1 MDIGQIKDRKITE
14 EMKESYLDY
23 ALSVIVSRALPDI
36 RDGLKPVHRRILYAM
51 DKLGLRPSAK
61 FRKSATVVGEVL
73 GKYHPHSDAA
83 VYESMVNLAQDF
95 KMLHPLV
102 NGQGNFGSMDGD
114 SAAAMRY
121 TEAKMMLITE
131 EMMKDIE
138 KETVDFVDNYDGTRQ
153 EPTVLPAAFPQLL
166 VNGTMGI
173 AVGLA
178 TDILPHNLGEVIDAT
193 VHLADNPD
201 ATVEDLTQFVQGPDF
216 PTGGSIFDK
225 NEILQTF
232 ATGRGKIISRA
243 KVEIQEPKEGK
254 FQIVVSEMTFRTNK
268 ATLLEKIANLVKE
281 KKIEEIRDLRDES
294 DKDGVRVVIELK
306 QDAYPN
312 KALNKLYKY
321 TDLQKTFHPNML
333 ALVDGIQPK
342 VLNLKAMLEYY
353 IAHRKEIV
361 TRRTQFDLNK
371 AKDRAHIL
379 EGLKKALDH
388 IDEVIATIKKSETKE
403 VAHKNLMK
411 KFGLSDKQSTAILE
425 MRLQTLAGL
434 EQKKIEDELKEKM
447 ALIKKLEDILKDP
460 KKILKIIKDELIDIK
475 NRFARPRQTKIF
487 ANAVGEF
494 AREDLIPN
502 EETVITLTNSGYIKR
517 LNPETYKVQ
526 KRGGK
531 GVIGMTPKEEDVVD
545 HMLVAETHDVL
556 LFFTNRG
563 RVFQIK
569 AYETPVASRTAKGS
583 PIVNFLQMAPDEK
596 VTVVLAI
603 KTKGDNFV
611 YSDSGYLVM
620 ITKVGVVKRT
630 PLEDFANVRRS
641 GLIAIS
647 LNKGD
652 ELGWVRLTSG
662 KDEIMISTKDG
673 QAIRCKETDI
683 RSMGRSA
690 IGVRGIRLKSG
701 DSVVGACMIIGSKE
715 DRKKL
720 DVLVLT
726 ENGYGKR
733 SALELYKVQKRG
745 GSGIKTV
752 NITTKTGKLIFSAII
767 DKDAEEEDLIV
778 ISRKGQVIR
787 LAINSISKLGR
798 ATQGVRVMKMASGDR
813 VASATRT

>member
-1 MDIGQIKDRKITE
+1 MEIGQIKDRKITE

-23 ALSVIVSRALPDI
+23 ALSVIVSRALPDV

-51 DKLGLRPSAK
+51 DKLGLRSSAK

-121 TEAKMMLITE
+121 TEAKLMTIAE

-138 KETVDFVDNYDGTRQ
+138 KETIDFVDNYDGTRK

-193 VHLADNPD
+193 VYLADNTD
-201 ATVEDLTQFVQGPDF
+201 ATVEDLTKFVQGPDF
-216 PTGGSIFDK
+216 PTGGYVYDR
-225 NEILQTF
+225 NEILQTY
-232 ATGRGKIISRA
+232 ATGRGKIVSRA

-268 ATLLEKIANLVKE
+268 AVLLEKIANLVKE

-321 TDLQKTFHPNML
+321 TDLQKAFHPNML

-361 TRRTQFDLNK
+361 TRRTQFDLDR
-371 AKDRAHIL
+371 AKERAHIL

-388 IDEVIATIKKSETKE
+388 IDKVIETIKKSETKE
-403 VAHKNLMK
+403 IAHGNLMK
-411 KFGLSDKQSTAILE
+411 KFGLSDRQATAILE

-434 EQKKIEDELKEKM
+434 EQKKIEDELKEKL
-447 ALIKKLEDILKDP
+447 ALIKKLEDILGDP

-475 NRFARPRQTKIF
+475 NRFAKPRKTKIF

-596 VTVVLAI
+596 VTVVLAV

-620 ITKVGVVKRT
+620 ITKAGVVKRT

-662 KDEIMISTKDG
+662 KDEIMLSTKNG

-701 DSVVGACMIIGSKE
+701 DNVVGACVITGGKE
-715 DRKKL
+715 EKEKL
-720 DVLVLT
+720 EVLVLT

-733 SALELYKVQKRG
+733 SVLNLYKIQKRG

-752 NITTKTGKLIFSAII
+752 NITSKTGKLIFSAVI
-767 DKDAEEEDLIV
+767 DKNAEEEDLIV

-798 ATQGVRVMKMASGDR
+798 ATQGVRVMKMASGDK

>member
-1 MDIGQIKDRKITE
+1 MEIGQIKDRKITE

-23 ALSVIVSRALPDI
+23 ALSVIVSRALPDV

-51 DKLGLRPSAK
+51 DKLGLRSSAK

-121 TEAKMMLITE
+121 TEAKIMPIAE
-131 EMMKDIE
+131 EMLKDIE
-138 KETVDFVDNYDGTRQ
+138 KETVNFVDNYDGTRQ

-178 TDILPHNLGEVIDAT
+178 TDILPHNLGEVVDAT
-193 VHLADNPD
+193 IHLADNPS
-201 ATVEDLTQFVQGPDF
+201 ATVEDLTNFVKGPDF
-216 PTGGSIFDK
+216 PTGGIIYDK

-254 FQIVVSEMTFRTNK
+254 FQIVVTEMTFRTNK

-294 DKDGVRVVIELK
+294 DQNVRVVIELK

-321 TDLQKTFHPNML
+321 TDLQKAFHPNML

-353 IAHRKEIV
+353 IIHRKEIV
-361 TRRTQFDLNK
+361 TRRTVFDLNK
-371 AKDRAHIL
+371 AKERAHIL

-403 VAHKNLMK
+403 VAHKNLIK
-411 KFGLSDKQSTAILE
+411 KFGLSDRQTTAILE

-460 KKILKIIKDELIDIK
+460 KKILKIIKDELTDIK
-475 NRFARPRQTKIF
+475 NRFAKPRKTKIF

-563 RVFQIK
+563 RAFQIK

-603 KTKGDNFV
+603 KTKGDDFV
-611 YSDSGYLVM
+611 YSDSGYLFMV
-620 ITKVGVVKRT
+620 TKAGVVKRT
-630 PLEDFANVRRS
+630 PLEDFTNVRRS

-662 KDEIMISTKDG
+662 KDEIMLSTKNG

-701 DSVVGACMIIGSKE
+701 DSVVGACMIVGKKE
-715 DRKKL
+715 EKEKL
-720 DVLVLT
+720 EVLVLT

-733 SALELYKVQKRG
+733 TALGLYKVQKRG

-752 NITTKTGKLIFSAII
+752 NVTSKTGKLIFSAVIG
-767 DKDAEEEDLIV
+767 KDSDEEDLIV

-787 LAINSISKLGR
+787 LETNTISKLGR
-798 ATQGVRVMKMASGDR
+798 STQGVRVMRMASGDR

>member
-620 ITKVGVVKRT
+620 ITKAGVVKRT

>member
-1 MDIGQIKDRKITE
+1 MEIGQIKDRKITE

-23 ALSVIVSRALPDI
+23 ALSVIVSRALPDV

-51 DKLGLRPSAK
+51 DKLGLRSSAK

-121 TEAKMMLITE
+121 TEAKIMPIAE
-131 EMMKDIE
+131 EMLKDIE
-138 KETVDFVDNYDGTRQ
+138 KETVNFVDNYDGTRQ

-178 TDILPHNLGEVIDAT
+178 TDILPHNLGEVVDAT
-193 VHLADNPD
+193 IHLADNPS
-201 ATVEDLTQFVQGPDF
+201 ATVEDLTNFVKGPDF
-216 PTGGSIFDK
+216 PTGGIIYDK

-254 FQIVVSEMTFRTNK
+254 FQIVVTEMTFRTNK

-294 DKDGVRVVIELK
+294 DQNVRVVIELK

-321 TDLQKTFHPNML
+321 TDLQKAFHPNML

-353 IAHRKEIV
+353 IIHRKEIV
-361 TRRTQFDLNK
+361 TRRTVFDLNK
-371 AKDRAHIL
+371 AKERAHIL

-403 VAHKNLMK
+403 VAHKNLIK
-411 KFGLSDKQSTAILE
+411 KFGLSDRQTIAILE

-460 KKILKIIKDELIDIK
+460 KKILKIIKDELTDIK
-475 NRFARPRQTKIF
+475 NRFAKPRKTKIF

-563 RVFQIK
+563 RAFQIK

-603 KTKGDNFV
+603 KTKGDDFV
-611 YSDSGYLVM
+611 YSDSGYLFMV
-620 ITKVGVVKRT
+620 TKAGVVKRT
-630 PLEDFANVRRS
+630 PLEDFTNVRRS

-662 KDEIMISTKDG
+662 KDEIMLSTKNG

-701 DSVVGACMIIGSKE
+701 DSVVGACMIVGKKE
-715 DRKKL
+715 EKEKL
-720 DVLVLT
+720 EVLVLT

-733 SALELYKVQKRG
+733 TALGLYKVQKRG

-752 NITTKTGKLIFSAII
+752 NVTSKTGKLIFSAVIG
-767 DKDAEEEDLIV
+767 KDSDEEDLIV

-787 LAINSISKLGR
+787 LETNTISKLGR
-798 ATQGVRVMKMASGDR
+798 STQGVRVMRMASGDR

>member
-1 MDIGQIKDRKITE
+1 MEIGQIKDRKITE

-23 ALSVIVSRALPDI
+23 ALSVIVSRALPDV

-51 DKLGLRPSAK
+51 DKLGLRSSAK

-121 TEAKMMLITE
+121 TEAKIMPIAE
-131 EMMKDIE
+131 EMLKDIE
-138 KETVDFVDNYDGTRQ
+138 KETVNFVDNYDGTRQ

-178 TDILPHNLGEVIDAT
+178 TDILPHNLGEVVDAT
-193 VHLADNPD
+193 IHLADNPS
-201 ATVEDLTQFVQGPDF
+201 ATVEDLTNFVKGPDF
-216 PTGGSIFDK
+216 PTGGIIYDK

-254 FQIVVSEMTFRTNK
+254 FQIVVTEMTFRTNK

-294 DKDGVRVVIELK
+294 DQNVRVVIELK

-321 TDLQKTFHPNML
+321 TDLQKAFHPNML

-353 IAHRKEIV
+353 IIHRKEIV
-361 TRRTQFDLNK
+361 TRRTVFDLNK
-371 AKDRAHIL
+371 AKERAHIL

-403 VAHKNLMK
+403 VAHKNLIK
-411 KFGLSDKQSTAILE
+411 KFGLSDRQTTAILE

-460 KKILKIIKDELIDIK
+460 KKILKIIKDELTDIK
-475 NRFARPRQTKIF
+475 NRFAKPRKTKIF

-563 RVFQIK
+563 RAFQIK

-603 KTKGDNFV
+603 KTKGDDFV
-611 YSDSGYLVM
+611 YSDSGYLFMV
-620 ITKVGVVKRT
+620 TKAGVVKRT
-630 PLEDFANVRRS
+630 PLEDFTNVRRS

-662 KDEIMISTKDG
+662 KDEIMLSTKNG

-701 DSVVGACMIIGSKE
+701 DSVVGACMIVGKKE
-715 DRKKL
+715 EKEKL
-720 DVLVLT
+720 EVLVLT

-733 SALELYKVQKRG
+733 TALGLYKVQKRG

-752 NITTKTGKLIFSAII
+752 NVTSKTGKLIFSAVIQ
-767 DKDAEEEDLIV
+767 KDSEEEDLIV

-787 LAINSISKLGR
+787 LETNTISKLGR
-798 ATQGVRVMKMASGDR
+798 STQGVRVMRMASGDR

>member
-1 MDIGQIKDRKITE
+1 MEIGQIKDRKITE

-23 ALSVIVSRALPDI
+23 ALSVIVSRALPDV

-51 DKLGLRPSAK
+51 DKLGLRSSAK

-121 TEAKMMLITE
+121 TEAKIMPIAE
-131 EMMKDIE
+131 EMLKDIE
-138 KETVDFVDNYDGTRQ
+138 KETVNFVDNYDGTRQ

-193 VHLADNPD
+193 IHLADNPS
-201 ATVEDLTQFVQGPDF
+201 ATVEDLTNFVKGPDF
-216 PTGGSIFDK
+216 PTGGIIYDK

-254 FQIVVSEMTFRTNK
+254 FQIVVTEMTFRTNK

-294 DKDGVRVVIELK
+294 DQNVRVVIELK

-321 TDLQKTFHPNML
+321 TDLQKAFHPNML

-353 IAHRKEIV
+353 IIHRKEIV
-361 TRRTQFDLNK
+361 TRRTVFDLNK
-371 AKDRAHIL
+371 AKERAHIL

-403 VAHKNLMK
+403 VAHKNLIK
-411 KFGLSDKQSTAILE
+411 KFGLSDRQTTAILE

-460 KKILKIIKDELIDIK
+460 KKILKIIKDELTDIK
-475 NRFARPRQTKIF
+475 NRFAKPRKTKIF

-502 EETVITLTNSGYIKR
+502 EETVITLTNSVYIKR

-563 RVFQIK
+563 RAFQIK

-603 KTKGDNFV
+603 KTKGDDFV
-611 YSDSGYLVM
+611 YSDSGYLFMV
-620 ITKVGVVKRT
+620 TKAGVVKRT
-630 PLEDFANVRRS
+630 PLEDFTNVRRS

-662 KDEIMISTKDG
+662 KDEIMLSTKNG

-701 DSVVGACMIIGSKE
+701 DSVVGACMIVGKKE
-715 DRKKL
+715 EKEKL
-720 DVLVLT
+720 EVLVLT

-733 SALELYKVQKRG
+733 TALGLYKVQKRG

-752 NITTKTGKLIFSAII
+752 NVTSKTGKLIFSAVIG
-767 DKDAEEEDLIV
+767 KDSDEEDLIV

-787 LAINSISKLGR
+787 LETNTISKLGR
-798 ATQGVRVMKMASGDR
+798 STQGVRVMRMASGDR

>member
-1 MDIGQIKDRKITE
+1 MEIGQIQDRKITE

-23 ALSVIVSRALPDI
+23 ALSVIISRALPDV

-121 TEAKMMLITE
+121 TEAKMLPIAE
-131 EMMKDIE
+131 KMMEDIE
-138 KETVDFVDNYDGTRQ
+138 KETVNFVDNYDGTRK

-193 VHLADNPD
+193 IHLAENPH
-201 ATVEDLTQFVQGPDF
+201 ATVEDLTNFVKGPDF
-216 PTGGSIFDK
+216 PTRGIIYDR
-225 NEILQTF
+225 NEILQTY

-268 ATLLEKIANLVKE
+268 AALLEKIANLVKE
-281 KKIEEIRDLRDES
+281 KRIEEIRDLRDES

-321 TDLQKTFHPNML
+321 TDLQKAFHPNML

-353 IAHRKEIV
+353 ILHRKEIV

-388 IDEVIATIKKSETKE
+388 IDKVIETIKKSETKE
-403 VAHKNLMK
+403 IAHKNLMK
-411 KFGLSDKQSTAILE
+411 KFGLSDKQTIAILE
-425 MRLQTLAGL
+425 MKLQTLAGL
-434 EQKKIEDELKEKM
+434 EQKKIEDELKEKL
-447 ALIKKLEDILKDP
+447 ALIKKLEDILRDP
-460 KKILKIIKDELIDIK
+460 KKILKIIKDELTEIK
-475 NRFARPRQTKIF
+475 NKFARPRQTKVV

-494 AREDLIPN
+494 VREDLIPN

-517 LNPETYKVQ
+517 LSPETYKVQ

-583 PIVNFLQMAPDEK
+583 PIVNFLQMASDEK

-603 KTKGDNFV
+603 KTKGDDFV
-611 YSDSGYLVM
+611 YNDSGYLVM
-620 ITKVGVVKRT
+620 ITKSGTVKRT

-641 GLIAIS
+641 GLIAIG

-662 KDEIMISTKDG
+662 KDELMLATKNG

-701 DSVVGACMIIGSKE
+701 DKVVGACMITGKKE
-715 DRKKL
+715 EKANL
-720 DVLVLT
+720 EVLVLT

-733 SALELYKVQKRG
+733 SALGLYKVQKRG

-752 NITTKTGKLIFSAII
+752 NVTSKTGKLIFSAVIG
-767 DKDAEEEDLIV
+767 KESEEEDLIV

-787 LAINSISKLGR
+787 LSIGSISKLGR
-798 ATQGVRVMKMASGDR
+798 ATQGVRVMRMASGDR